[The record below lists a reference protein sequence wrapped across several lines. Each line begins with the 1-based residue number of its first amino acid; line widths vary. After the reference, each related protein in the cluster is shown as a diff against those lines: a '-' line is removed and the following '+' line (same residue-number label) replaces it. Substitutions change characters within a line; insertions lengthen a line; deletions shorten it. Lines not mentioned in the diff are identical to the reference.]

1 MENMNTLNTNDG
13 WEEIV
18 NQNAMHR
25 ASAKELVAT
34 KKRERKL
41 KKLLKAA
48 GASLVIG
55 IISVFLGEIGIVA
68 GWLSTIGIAVC
79 LKLVAFNLGRY
90 VEAEKDKGGI

>member
-18 NQNAMHR
+18 NGNCIDR
-25 ASAKELVAT
+25 ASARERVAA

-55 IISVFLGEIGIVA
+55 IISVFLGEFGIVA

-79 LKLVAFNLGRY
+79 LTLVAFNLGRY
-90 VEAEKDKGGI
+90 VEVEKDKGGI